1 MKQTRISNYQLA
13 LMIMLFMIGNTPLVG
28 GGTSAKQDAWIVYL
42 IGALVGGL
50 FLWMLLILQRRSPE
64 ADLPELFRQLFG
76 TWLGWVLVLP
86 QGIIFAYQ
94 SSRNI
99 RDFSDMT
106 VMTILTQT
114 PEWSIKLIIVALSLY
129 AIWGGVQYF
138 FRLAELLFPIV
149 LFSYVFLILL
159 IMLTGLPDFH
169 RLQPVL
175 GNGWGPILRE
185 VFPSMI
191 AFPFGQMLTM
201 LLFWKYVT
209 PKDGLRSTTLSAYG
223 LISLF
228 IIFMKMLSLAV
239 LGPGLLD
246 YSTIPLLEVA
256 QLIRLADFLERLDV
270 VVTLLL
276 VIGLFIKLSLLML
289 AAVLTISALFKL
301 PYRVCAAILAPIIY
315 GVCFLEPNSSVHE
328 WIGEHIVIPYVIPGQ
343 MLLVVIAFLVGFVR
357 KSGRQ
362 STG

>member
-1 MKQTRISNYQLA
+1 MKQTQISTYQLA

-28 GGTSAKQDAWIVYL
+28 GGVGAKQDAWIVYV
-42 IGALVGGL
+42 IGALFGGL
-50 FLWMLLILQRRSPE
+50 FVWMLLILQRRSPE

-76 TWLGWVLVLP
+76 KWLGWVLVLP
-86 QGIIFAYQ
+86 QGIIFAYE

-149 LFSYVFLILL
+149 LLSYGFLIIL
-159 IMLTGLPDFH
+159 IMQTGLPDFH

-175 GNGWGPILRE
+175 GNGWGPVLRE
-185 VFPSMI
+185 AFPSMI
-191 AFPFGQMLTM
+191 AFPFGQMFTM

-209 PKDGLRSTTLSAYG
+209 PKAGLRSTTLGAYG
-223 LISLF
+223 GISLF
-228 IIFMKMLSLAV
+228 IVFMNMLTLAV

-246 YSTIPLLEVA
+246 YSTIPFLEVA

-270 VVTLLL
+270 IVTLML
-276 VIGLFIKLSLLML
+276 VTGLFIKLTLLML
-289 AAVLTISALFKL
+289 AAILTFSALFKVS
-301 PYRVCAAILAPIIY
+301 YRICAVVLAPIIY

-343 MLLVVIAFLVGFVR
+343 MLLLVIAFLVGFVR
-357 KSGRQ
+357 KGGRQ
-362 STG
+362 SAG